1 MKFNFKNRGFVVL
14 SLSAMLIAVGVI
26 NYQLSKQSALTV
38 SKEFEAYE
46 QAQQDKNTDEDS
58 NKEDNDSNSNED
70 SDTSS
75 NDAKSDDSTETAEV
89 TVIDSKDSESDEIK
103 EKALETSKEIEE
115 QLTSKEN
122 MNKSTYILDMK
133 MTREKQRNDLSEE
146 LNEIINNPSTTDK
159 SREEASN
166 MKLQLVKYQ
175 ETELKIENLLSAKG
189 FENALV
195 YIGEDNVNVVV
206 NKEDLTKSEA
216 AKIFDLVSEQTG
228 VSYDKIKLM
237 NSYNQK

>member
-1 MKFNFKNRGFVVL
+1 MKFNFKSRGFLVGV
-14 SLSAMLIAVGVI
+14 LSAMLIAVGVV

-46 QAQQDKNTDEDS
+46 EAQQDKNTDKSKTQNSDKDAEDS
-58 NKEDNDSNSNED
+58 K
-70 SDTSS
+70 
-75 NDAKSDDSTETAEV
+75 ETAEITIV
-89 TVIDSKDSESDEIK
+89 DSKDSENDAVK
-103 EKALETSKEIEE
+103 EKAVETSKEIEE

-122 MNKSTYILDMK
+122 MSKSTYILDMK

-166 MKLQLVKYQ
+166 MKLKLVKYQ

-206 NKEDLTKSEA
+206 NKQDLSKSEA
-216 AKIFDLVSEQTG
+216 ARIFDLVAEQSG
-228 VSYDKIKLM
+228 VAYDQIKLM
-237 NSYNQK
+237 NSYSQN

>member
-1 MKFNFKNRGFVVL
+1 MKFNFKSRGFVVL
-14 SLSAMLIAVGVI
+14 ALSAMLIVVGVV

-46 QAQQDKNTDEDS
+46 QAQQDKNTDKTKSENNEDE
-58 NKEDNDSNSNED
+58 EDN
-70 SDTSS
+70 
-75 NDAKSDDSTETAEV
+75 KETAEITIV
-89 TVIDSKDSESDEIK
+89 DSEDSESNEVK
-103 EKALETSKEIEE
+103 EKAVETSKEIEE

-122 MNKSTYILDMK
+122 MSKSTYILDMK

-146 LNEIINNPSTTDK
+146 LNEIINNPSSTEK

-195 YIGEDNVNVVV
+195 YIGENNVNVVV
-206 NKEDLTKSEA
+206 NKQDLSKSEA
-216 AKIFDLVSEQTG
+216 AKIFDLVAEQAN
-228 VSYDKIKLM
+228 VSYDEIKLM
-237 NSYNQK
+237 NSYSQN

>member
-1 MKFNFKNRGFVVL
+1 MKFNFKSRGFLVGV
-14 SLSAMLIAVGVI
+14 LSAMLIAVGVV

-46 QAQQDKNTDEDS
+46 EAQQDKNTDKSKTQNSENDAEDS
-58 NKEDNDSNSNED
+58 K
-70 SDTSS
+70 
-75 NDAKSDDSTETAEV
+75 ETAEITIV
-89 TVIDSKDSESDEIK
+89 DSKDSENDAVK
-103 EKALETSKEIEE
+103 EKAVETSKEIEE

-122 MNKSTYILDMK
+122 MSKSTYILDMK

-166 MKLQLVKYQ
+166 MKLKLVKYQ

-206 NKEDLTKSEA
+206 NKQDLSKSEA
-216 AKIFDLVSEQTG
+216 ARIFDLVAEQSG
-228 VSYDKIKLM
+228 VAYDQIKLM
-237 NSYNQK
+237 NSYSKN

>member
-14 SLSAMLIAVGVI
+14 ALSTMLIAVGVI

-46 QAQQDKNTDEDS
+46 QAQQDKNTDKTKTENNDKNEEDG
-58 NKEDNDSNSNED
+58 K
-70 SDTSS
+70 
-75 NDAKSDDSTETAEV
+75 ETAEI
-89 TVIDSKDSESDEIK
+89 TVIDSKDSESDK
-103 EKALETSKEIEE
+103 VKDKAVETSKEIEE

-122 MNKSTYILDMK
+122 MSKSTYILDMK

-195 YIGEDNVNVVV
+195 YIGESNVNVVV
-206 NKEDLTKSEA
+206 NKPDLSKSEA
-216 AKIFDLVSEQTG
+216 ARIFDLVAEQAG
-228 VSYDKIKLM
+228 VSYDQIKLM
-237 NSYNQK
+237 NSYSQN

>member
-1 MKFNFKNRGFVVL
+1 MKFNFKNRGFVVVA
-14 SLSAMLIAVGVI
+14 LSAMLIAVGVI

-46 QAQQDKNTDEDS
+46 QAQQEKNTENKSDKDKN
-58 NKEDNDSNSNED
+58 NS
-70 SDTSS
+70 
-75 NDAKSDDSTETAEV
+75 KETAEITIV
-89 TVIDSKDSESDEIK
+89 DSKDSESDEVK
-103 EKALETSKEIEE
+103 EKAIETSKAIEE

-206 NKEDLTKSEA
+206 NKENLSKSESA
-216 AKIFDLVSEQTG
+216 RIFDLVAEQAG

-237 NSYNQK
+237 NSYSQE

>member
-1 MKFNFKNRGFVVL
+1 MKFNFKSRGFLVGV
-14 SLSAMLIAVGVI
+14 LSAMLIAVGVV

-46 QAQQDKNTDEDS
+46 EAQQDKNTDESKTQNGD
-58 NKEDNDSNSNED
+58 KDAED
-70 SDTSS
+70 S
-75 NDAKSDDSTETAEV
+75 KETAEI
-89 TVIDSKDSESDEIK
+89 TVVDSKDSENDAVK
-103 EKALETSKEIEE
+103 EKAVETSKEIEE

-122 MNKSTYILDMK
+122 MSKSTYILDMK

-166 MKLQLVKYQ
+166 MKLKLVKYQ

-206 NKEDLTKSEA
+206 NKQDLSKSEA
-216 AKIFDLVSEQTG
+216 ARIFDLVAEQSG
-228 VSYDKIKLM
+228 VAYDQIKLM
-237 NSYNQK
+237 NSYSQN

>member
-1 MKFNFKNRGFVVL
+1 MKINFKSRGFLVGV
-14 SLSAMLIAVGVI
+14 LSAMLIAVGVV

-46 QAQQDKNTDEDS
+46 EAQQDKNTDKSKTQNSDKDAEDS
-58 NKEDNDSNSNED
+58 K
-70 SDTSS
+70 
-75 NDAKSDDSTETAEV
+75 ETAEITIV
-89 TVIDSKDSESDEIK
+89 DSKDSENDAVK
-103 EKALETSKEIEE
+103 EKAVETSKEIEE

-122 MNKSTYILDMK
+122 MSKSTYILDMK

-166 MKLQLVKYQ
+166 MKLKLVKYQ

-206 NKEDLTKSEA
+206 NKQDLSKSEA
-216 AKIFDLVSEQTG
+216 ARIFDLVAEQSG
-228 VSYDKIKLM
+228 VAYDQIKLM
-237 NSYNQK
+237 NSYSKN

>member
-1 MKFNFKNRGFVVL
+1 MKFNYKSRGVVVIA
-14 SLSAMLIAVGVI
+14 LSAMLIAVGVI

-46 QAQQDKNTDEDS
+46 QAQQDKNTDNESRDS
-58 NKEDNDSNSNED
+58 NKNESDS
-70 SDTSS
+70 
-75 NDAKSDDSTETAEV
+75 KETAGV
-89 TVIDSKDSESDEIK
+89 TVVDSKDSESDEIK
-103 EKALETSKEIEE
+103 EKAVETSKEIEE
-115 QLTSKEN
+115 QLASKEN
-122 MNKSTYILDMK
+122 MSKSTYILDMK

-166 MKLQLVKYQ
+166 MKLQLIKYQ
-175 ETELKIENLLSAKG
+175 DIELKIENLLSAKG

-195 YIGEDNVNVVV
+195 YIGDSNVNVVV
-206 NKEDLTKSEA
+206 NKQDLSKSEA
-216 AKIFDLVSEQTG
+216 ARIFDLVAEQAE

-237 NSYNQK
+237 NNYNQNE

>member
-1 MKFNFKNRGFVVL
+1 MKFNFKSRGFLVITL
-14 SLSAMLIAVGVI
+14 STMLIAIGVI
-26 NYQLSKQSALTV
+26 NYVLSKQSALTV

-46 QAQQDKNTDEDS
+46 QAQEIQNTDKTNTDS
-58 NKEDNDSNSNED
+58 SDKDEENS
-70 SDTSS
+70 
-75 NDAKSDDSTETAEV
+75 KETAQI
-89 TVIDSKDSESDEIK
+89 TVVDSKDSESDEIK
-103 EKALETSKEIEE
+103 EKAVETSKEIEE

-146 LNEIINNPSTTDK
+146 LNEMINNPSTTDK

-195 YIGEDNVNVVV
+195 YIGEDNVNVIV
-206 NKEDLTKSEA
+206 NKEDLAKSEA
-216 AKIFDLVSEQTG
+216 AKIFDLVAEQSG
-228 VSYDKIKLM
+228 VSYDEIKLM
-237 NSYNQK
+237 NSYSQK

>member
-1 MKFNFKNRGFVVL
+1 MKFNFKSRGFVVVAL
-14 SLSAMLIAVGVI
+14 STMLIAVGVI

-46 QAQQDKNTDEDS
+46 QAQQDKNTDKSKTDNTEEDS
-58 NKEDNDSNSNED
+58 K
-70 SDTSS
+70 
-75 NDAKSDDSTETAEV
+75 ETAEIV
-89 TVIDSKDSESDEIK
+89 VVDSKDSESDAVK
-103 EKALETSKEIEE
+103 EKAVETSKEIEE

-122 MNKSTYILDMK
+122 MSKSTYILDMK

-195 YIGEDNVNVVV
+195 YIGENNVNVVV
-206 NKEDLTKSEA
+206 NKQDLSKSEA
-216 AKIFDLVSEQTG
+216 ARIFDLVAEQSG
-228 VSYDKIKLM
+228 VSYDQIKLM
-237 NSYNQK
+237 NSYSEN

>member
-1 MKFNFKNRGFVVL
+1 MKFDFKNRGFVVIT
-14 SLSAMLIAVGVI
+14 LSAMLIAVGVI

-46 QAQQDKNTDEDS
+46 QAQQDKNTDNQS
-58 NKEDNDSNSNED
+58 
-70 SDTSS
+70 
-75 NDAKSDDSTETAEV
+75 ETAQI
-89 TVIDSKDSESDEIK
+89 TVVDSKDSENDKIK
-103 EKALETSKEIEE
+103 EKATETSKQIEE

-122 MNKSTYILDMK
+122 MNKSTYVLDMK

>member
-1 MKFNFKNRGFVVL
+1 MKFNFKSRGFVVVAL
-14 SLSAMLIAVGVI
+14 STMLIAVGVI

-38 SKEFEAYE
+38 SKEFDAYE
-46 QAQQDKNTDEDS
+46 QAQQDKNTDSKTD
-58 NKEDNDSNSNED
+58 D
-70 SDTSS
+70 SDK
-75 NDAKSDDSTETAEV
+75 DESDSKETAEI
-89 TVIDSKDSESDEIK
+89 TVVDSKDSESDEVK
-103 EKALETSKEIEE
+103 EKAVETSKEIEE

-122 MNKSTYILDMK
+122 MSKSTYILDMK

-206 NKEDLTKSEA
+206 NKQGLSKSESA
-216 AKIFDLVSEQTG
+216 RIFDLVAEQSG
-228 VSYDKIKLM
+228 VSYDQIKLM
-237 NSYNQK
+237 NSYSKN

>member
-1 MKFNFKNRGFVVL
+1 MKINFKSRGFVVIVL
-14 SLSAMLIAVGVI
+14 STMLIAVGVI
-26 NYQLSKQSALTV
+26 NYELSKQSALTV

-46 QAQQDKNTDEDS
+46 QAQESQNTDKTNSD
-58 NKEDNDSNSNED
+58 NKDEENS
-70 SDTSS
+70 
-75 NDAKSDDSTETAEV
+75 KETAEISV
-89 TVIDSKDSESDEIK
+89 VDSKDSESDPIK
-103 EKALETSKEIEE
+103 EKAVETSKEIEE

-122 MNKSTYILDMK
+122 MSKSTYILDMK

-146 LNEIINNPSTTDK
+146 LNEMINNPSTTDK

-195 YIGEDNVNVVV
+195 YIGEDNVNVIV
-206 NKEDLTKSEA
+206 NKEDLSKSEA
-216 AKIFDLVSEQTG
+216 AKIFDLVAEQSG
-228 VSYDKIKLM
+228 VSYDQIKLM
-237 NSYNQK
+237 KSYSLK

>member
-1 MKFNFKNRGFVVL
+1 
-14 SLSAMLIAVGVI
+14 MLIAVGVV

-46 QAQQDKNTDEDS
+46 EAQQDKNTDESKTQNGD
-58 NKEDNDSNSNED
+58 KDAED
-70 SDTSS
+70 S
-75 NDAKSDDSTETAEV
+75 KETAEI
-89 TVIDSKDSESDEIK
+89 TVVDSKDSENDAVK
-103 EKALETSKEIEE
+103 EKAVETSKEIEE

-122 MNKSTYILDMK
+122 MSKSTYILDMK

-166 MKLQLVKYQ
+166 MKLKLVKYQ

-206 NKEDLTKSEA
+206 NKQDLSKSEA
-216 AKIFDLVSEQTG
+216 ARIFDLVAEQSG
-228 VSYDKIKLM
+228 VAYDQIKLM
-237 NSYNQK
+237 NSYSQN

>member
-14 SLSAMLIAVGVI
+14 ALSTMLIAVGVI

-46 QAQQDKNTDEDS
+46 QAQQDKNTDKTKTENNDKDEEDS
-58 NKEDNDSNSNED
+58 K
-70 SDTSS
+70 
-75 NDAKSDDSTETAEV
+75 ETAEI
-89 TVIDSKDSESDEIK
+89 TVVDSKDSESDK
-103 EKALETSKEIEE
+103 VKDKAVETSKEIEE

-122 MNKSTYILDMK
+122 MSKSTYILDMK

-195 YIGEDNVNVVV
+195 YIGESNVNVVV
-206 NKEDLTKSEA
+206 NKPDLSKNEA
-216 AKIFDLVSEQTG
+216 ARIFDLVAEQAG
-228 VSYDKIKLM
+228 VSYDQIKLM
-237 NSYNQK
+237 NSYSQN

>member
-1 MKFNFKNRGFVVL
+1 MKFNFKNRGFVVVA
-14 SLSAMLIAVGVI
+14 LSAMLIAVGVI

-46 QAQQDKNTDEDS
+46 QAQQEKNTENESDKDKN
-58 NKEDNDSNSNED
+58 NS
-70 SDTSS
+70 
-75 NDAKSDDSTETAEV
+75 KETAEITIV
-89 TVIDSKDSESDEIK
+89 DSKDSESDEVK
-103 EKALETSKEIEE
+103 EKAIETSKAIEE

-206 NKEDLTKSEA
+206 NKENLSKSESA
-216 AKIFDLVSEQTG
+216 RIFDLVAEQAG

-237 NSYNQK
+237 NSYSQE

>member
-1 MKFNFKNRGFVVL
+1 MKFNFKNRGFIVL

-26 NYQLSKQSALTV
+26 NYQLSKQSVLTV

-46 QAQQDKNTDEDS
+46 KVQQEKNTDEDK
-58 NKEDNDSNSNED
+58 NKDNKKTDTKDNKDSKNNQ
-70 SDTSS
+70 
-75 NDAKSDDSTETAEV
+75 KETAEI
-89 TVIDSKDSESDEIK
+89 TVVDSKDSESDVVK
-103 EKALETSKEIEE
+103 EKSLETSKQIEE

-122 MNKSTYILDMK
+122 MSKSTYVLDMK

-159 SREEASN
+159 ARQEASA
-166 MKLQLVKYQ
+166 MKVQLVKYQ

-195 YIGEDNVNVVV
+195 YIGENNVNVIV
-206 NKEDLTKSEA
+206 NKENLSKSEA
-216 AKIFDLVSEQTG
+216 AQIFDLVSQQSGASYEQ
-228 VSYDKIKLM
+228 IKLM
-237 NSYNQK
+237 NSNDKN

>member
-1 MKFNFKNRGFVVL
+1 MKFNLKSRGFVVVAL
-14 SLSAMLIAVGVI
+14 STMLIAVGVI

-46 QAQQDKNTDEDS
+46 QAQQDKNTD
-58 NKEDNDSNSNED
+58 
-70 SDTSS
+70 
-75 NDAKSDDSTETAEV
+75 KSKTESEEKSEETAEI
-89 TVIDSKDSESDEIK
+89 TVVDSKDSESDEIK
-103 EKALETSKEIEE
+103 EKAVETSKEIEE
-115 QLTSKEN
+115 QLASKEN

-206 NKEDLTKSEA
+206 NKQDLSKSEA
-216 AKIFDLVSEQTG
+216 ARIFDLVAEQTG
-228 VSYDKIKLM
+228 VSYDEIKLM
-237 NSYNQK
+237 NSYNEN

>member
-1 MKFNFKNRGFVVL
+1 MKFNYKSRGVVVVA
-14 SLSAMLIAVGVI
+14 LSAMLIAVGVI

-46 QAQQDKNTDEDS
+46 QAQQDKNTDDESTDS
-58 NKEDNDSNSNED
+58 NKSESNS
-70 SDTSS
+70 
-75 NDAKSDDSTETAEV
+75 KETAGV
-89 TVIDSKDSESDEIK
+89 TVVDSKDSESDEIK
-103 EKALETSKEIEE
+103 EKAVETSKEIEE
-115 QLTSKEN
+115 QLASKEN
-122 MNKSTYILDMK
+122 MSKSTYILDMK

-166 MKLQLVKYQ
+166 MKLQLIKYQ
-175 ETELKIENLLSAKG
+175 DIELKIENLLSAKG

-195 YIGEDNVNVVV
+195 YIGDSNVNVVV
-206 NKEDLTKSEA
+206 NKQDLSKSEA
-216 AKIFDLVSEQTG
+216 ARIFDLVAEQAE

-237 NSYNQK
+237 NNYNQNE

>member
-1 MKFNFKNRGFVVL
+1 MKFNFKSRGFVVVT
-14 SLSAMLIAVGVI
+14 LSAMLIAIGVI
-26 NYQLSKQSALTV
+26 NYELSKQSALTV

-46 QAQQDKNTDEDS
+46 QAQQGENTDS
-58 NKEDNDSNSNED
+58 NKDKENS
-70 SDTSS
+70 
-75 NDAKSDDSTETAEV
+75 KETAEI
-89 TVIDSKDSESDEIK
+89 TVVDSKDSESDKVK
-103 EKALETSKEIEE
+103 EKAVETSKEIEE

-122 MNKSTYILDMK
+122 MSKSTYILDMK

-166 MKLQLVKYQ
+166 MKVQLVKYQ

-195 YIGEDNVNVVV
+195 YIGEDNVNVIV
-206 NKEDLTKSEA
+206 NKAELSKSEA
-216 AKIFDLVSEQTG
+216 AKIFDLVAQQSG
-228 VSYDKIKLM
+228 VSYDEIKLM
-237 NSYNQK
+237 NSYSQK

>member
-1 MKFNFKNRGFVVL
+1 MKFNFKSRGFLVGV
-14 SLSAMLIAVGVI
+14 LSAMLIAVGVV

-46 QAQQDKNTDEDS
+46 EAQQDKNTDKS
-58 NKEDNDSNSNED
+58 KTQNSDQDEKD
-70 SDTSS
+70 G
-75 NDAKSDDSTETAEV
+75 KETAEI
-89 TVIDSKDSESDEIK
+89 TVVDSKESEKDAVK
-103 EKALETSKEIEE
+103 EKAVETSKEIEE

-122 MNKSTYILDMK
+122 MSKSTYILDMK

-195 YIGEDNVNVVV
+195 YIGENNVNVVV
-206 NKEDLTKSEA
+206 NKQGLSKSESA
-216 AKIFDLVSEQTG
+216 RIFDLVAEQAG
-228 VSYDKIKLM
+228 VSYDQIKLM
-237 NSYNQK
+237 NSYS

>member
-1 MKFNFKNRGFVVL
+1 MKFNFKSRGFLVGV
-14 SLSAMLIAVGVI
+14 LSAMLIAVGVV

-46 QAQQDKNTDEDS
+46 EAQQDKNTDKSKTQNSDKDAEDS
-58 NKEDNDSNSNED
+58 K
-70 SDTSS
+70 
-75 NDAKSDDSTETAEV
+75 ETAEITIV
-89 TVIDSKDSESDEIK
+89 DSKDSENDAVK
-103 EKALETSKEIEE
+103 EKAVETSKEVEE

-122 MNKSTYILDMK
+122 MSKSTYILDMK

-166 MKLQLVKYQ
+166 MKLKLVKYQ

-206 NKEDLTKSEA
+206 NKQDLSKSEA
-216 AKIFDLVSEQTG
+216 ARIFDLVAEQSG
-228 VSYDKIKLM
+228 VAYDQIKLM
-237 NSYNQK
+237 NSYSQN

>member
-1 MKFNFKNRGFVVL
+1 MKFNFRNRGFVVL
-14 SLSAMLIAVGVI
+14 GLSTMLIAVGVI

-46 QAQQDKNTDEDS
+46 QAQQDKNTD
-58 NKEDNDSNSNED
+58 KTKTAKNDKDEKNS
-70 SDTSS
+70 
-75 NDAKSDDSTETAEV
+75 KETAEI
-89 TVIDSKDSESDEIK
+89 TVVDSKDSESDEVK
-103 EKALETSKEIEE
+103 DKAVETSKEIEE

-122 MNKSTYILDMK
+122 MSKSTYILDMK

-146 LNEIINNPSTTDK
+146 LNEIINNPSTVDK

-195 YIGEDNVNVVV
+195 YIGEGNVNVVV
-206 NKEDLTKSEA
+206 NKQDLSKSEA
-216 AKIFDLVSEQTG
+216 ARIFDLVAQQAG

-237 NSYNQK
+237 NSYSQK

>member
-1 MKFNFKNRGFVVL
+1 MKFNFKSRGFLVITL
-14 SLSAMLIAVGVI
+14 STMLIAIGVI
-26 NYQLSKQSALTV
+26 NYVLSKQSALTV

-46 QAQQDKNTDEDS
+46 QAQESQNTDKTNTDSS
-58 NKEDNDSNSNED
+58 NKDEENS
-70 SDTSS
+70 
-75 NDAKSDDSTETAEV
+75 KETAQI
-89 TVIDSKDSESDEIK
+89 TVVDSKDSESDEIK
-103 EKALETSKEIEE
+103 EKAVETSKEIEE

-146 LNEIINNPSTTDK
+146 LNEMINNPSTTDK

-195 YIGEDNVNVVV
+195 YIGEDNVNVIV
-206 NKEDLTKSEA
+206 NKEDLAKSEA
-216 AKIFDLVSEQTG
+216 AKIFDLVAEQSG
-228 VSYDKIKLM
+228 VSYDEIKLM
-237 NSYNQK
+237 NSYSQK